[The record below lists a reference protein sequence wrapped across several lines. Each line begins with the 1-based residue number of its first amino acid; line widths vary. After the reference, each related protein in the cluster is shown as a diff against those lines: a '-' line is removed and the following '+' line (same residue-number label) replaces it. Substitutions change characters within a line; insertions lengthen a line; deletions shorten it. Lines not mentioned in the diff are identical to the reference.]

1 MGAEKPLF
9 FSTCSIWQ
17 IHGKVEAAAQNT
29 TLLGEGDVIVNY
41 LSSWGKQG
49 AESSYS
55 AAPD

>member
-1 MGAEKPLF
+1 VLSPLF